1 MLKIFT
7 RAALKRSNTL
17 CTVEYIR
24 ALRLCH
30 GCGICEAV
38 CPQDAIEMVYDR
50 RHRNYVPIVNHKRC
64 KECGLCLDI
73 CPGKEVN
80 FAEISKRFL
89 GGVKYDIL
97 SGHYIRNYFAWA
109 ADDDIRWRAASGGIA
124 TALAKFL
131 LTSGQVDK
139 VIVVKSASEEEDCLT
154 FQGTV
159 VSDVNELYG
168 TMGSKYC
175 SLPLCSALGEVQRH
189 DRLAVFGLPCHI
201 HGIRKAQMVHNVIG
215 KIDMTLIGIF
225 CGATVGKEGTEC
237 LIRRHGYHLSKL
249 ASINYR
255 GNGWPGE
262 MVVDFSDNSKLRL
275 SYADY
280 YDRQFTGFTPWRC
293 FLCSDGMAEL
303 ADLSIGD
310 AWLKEVSSNNDQG
323 VSMVIARS
331 ERGQKVFKEA
341 ISAGAIEYQR
351 ARDDDA
357 VRSQYKMLVRKKCGI
372 ASNMLLAKMIG
383 RGAPQYDNIETR
395 TVLSSILLQAKEQL
409 LQLVG
414 RSTAK
419 HKSLYIL
426 FRFVRPFFKKL
437 VG

>member
-1 MLKIFT
+1 MIKSKVKKIF
-7 RAALKRSNTL
+7 KRKTSHN
-17 CTVEYIR
+17 VWDIR
-24 ALRLCH
+24 NAWLCH
-30 GCGICEAV
+30 GCGICSAV
-38 CPQDAIEMVYDR
+38 CPHDAIEMVYDR
-50 RHRNYVPIVNHKRC
+50 RHRNYVPIVNHERC
-64 KECGLCLDI
+64 KECSLCLDI
-73 CPGKEVN
+73 CPGKEVI

-89 GGVKYDIL
+89 NGVKYDIL
-97 SGHYIRNYFAWA
+97 SGHYIRNYLAWA
-109 ADDDIRWRAASGGIA
+109 ADEDIRWRAASGGIA

-139 VIVVKSASEEEDCLT
+139 VIVVKSASAEDCLA

-159 VSDVNELYG
+159 VSDVNDLYS

-175 SLPLCSALGEVQRH
+175 SLPLCSALREVQRH

-201 HGIRKAQMVHNVIG
+201 HGIRKAQMVHKVIG

-249 ASINYR
+249 TSINYR

-262 MVVDFSDNSKLRL
+262 MIASFSDNSKLRL
-275 SYADY
+275 SLLDY
-280 YDRQFTGFTPWRC
+280 YDRQFTGFRPWRC

-323 VSMVIARS
+323 VSMVISRS
-331 ERGQKVFKEA
+331 ERGEKVFKEA
-341 ISAGAIEYQR
+341 ISAGAIEHQS
-351 ARDDDA
+351 ARDGDA
-357 VRSQYKMLVRKKCGI
+357 VRSQYKLLMRKKYGI
-372 ASNMLLAKMIG
+372 AGNMLLAKMMG

-395 TVLSSILLQAKEQL
+395 IVLSSILLQAKEQL

-414 RSTAK
+414 RLTG
-419 HKSLYIL
+419 LYHNIAN
-426 FRFVRPFFKKL
+426 
-437 VG
+437 